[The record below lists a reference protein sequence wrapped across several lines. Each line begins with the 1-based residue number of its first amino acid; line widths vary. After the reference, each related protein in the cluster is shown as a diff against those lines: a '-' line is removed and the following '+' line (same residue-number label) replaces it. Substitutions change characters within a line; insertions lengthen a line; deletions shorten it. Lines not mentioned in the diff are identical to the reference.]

1 MAEFETTFA
10 DLGLK
15 APILEALN
23 DLGYEKPSP
32 IQAECIPH
40 LLGGR
45 DVLGMAQTGS
55 GKTAAFSLPLLNNLD
70 PELKAPQI
78 LVLAPTR
85 ELAVQ
90 VAEAMTD
97 FSKHMR
103 GVNVVALYGGQ
114 RYDVQ
119 LRALR
124 QGPQIV
130 VGTPGRLLDHLKRG
144 TLDLSKLSGLVL
156 DEADEM
162 LRMGFI
168 EDVETIMAQIP
179 EGHQTALFSA
189 TMPEAIRRITRR
201 FMKEPQ
207 EVRIQSSVTTRPD
220 ISQSYWTAYG
230 MRKNEALVRFLEAE
244 DFDAAIIFVRT
255 KNATLEVAEALERSG
270 YNSAALNGDMN
281 QSLREQTLERLKD
294 GRLDILIATDV
305 AARGLDV
312 ERISLVVNYD
322 IPMDSES
329 YVHRI
334 GRTGRAGRAGRAL
347 LFVENRER
355 RLLRNIERTMKL
367 TIPEVE
373 LPNAELLGKRRL
385 EKFAEKV
392 QQQLESSDLDQYR
405 ALLANIQPSAEG
417 EELDVE
423 TLAAALLKMAQGERP
438 LILPPDAPM
447 RPKREFRDRDDRFE
461 RRGDRNDRG
470 PRGDR
475 PERSGE
481 DRPKRERREVGDME
495 LYRIEVGRDDG
506 VEVRHIVGAIAN
518 EGDISSRYIGN
529 IKLFGTHSTIELP
542 KGMPGEVLQHFTRTR
557 ILNKPMNMQLLGDA
571 QPRPDRGGERRG
583 GGERREGGRSFG
595 GGGERREGRGFSG
608 ERREGGRGDGR
619 RFSGERRDGGNRA
632 PRRDDAGAAPRRDD
646 SAGRRRFGGDA

>member
-1 MAEFETTFA
+1 MTTETEISFA
-10 DLGLK
+10 DLGLS
-15 APILEALN
+15 APILSALQ
-23 DLGYEKPSP
+23 DMGYEKPSP
-32 IQAECIPH
+32 IQQQCIPH
-40 LLGGR
+40 LLNGR

-55 GKTAAFSLPLLNNLD
+55 GKTAAFSLPLLHNID
-70 PELKAPQI
+70 AELRAPQI

-90 VAEAMTD
+90 VAEACSD

-103 GVNVVALYGGQ
+103 SVNVVALYGGQ

-124 QGPQIV
+124 QGPQVV

-144 TLDLSKLSGLVL
+144 TLDLSNLRGLVL

-168 EDVETIMAQIP
+168 EDVENIMSQIP
-179 EGHQTALFSA
+179 AEHQTALFSA

-201 FMKEPQ
+201 FMNEPQ
-207 EVRIQSSVTTRPD
+207 EVRIQTSVTNRPD
-220 ISQSYWTAYG
+220 ISQSYWSVYG

-255 KNATLEVAEALERSG
+255 KNATLEVAEALERNG

-281 QSLREQTLERLKD
+281 QALREQTLERLKD

-312 ERISLVVNYD
+312 DRISLVVNYD
-322 IPMDSES
+322 IPMDAES

-373 LPNAELLGKRRL
+373 LPNAELLSQRRL
-385 EKFAEKV
+385 EKFAANV

-405 ALLANIQPSAEG
+405 ALLSKLG
-417 EELDVE
+417 TSDELDME
-423 TLAAALLKMAQGERP
+423 TLAAALLKMAQGERS
-438 LILPPDAPM
+438 LILPPDPVR
-447 RPKREFRDRDDRFE
+447 RPRREFNDRDDRRRNGNGFGD
-461 RRGDRNDRG
+461 RDRGDKGD
-470 PRGDR
+470 RGDR
-475 PERSGE
+475 PR
-481 DRPKRERREVGDME
+481 RERRDVGDME

-529 IKLFGTHSTIELP
+529 IKLFATHSTIELP
-542 KGMPGEVLQHFTRTR
+542 KGMPGELLTHFTRTR

-571 QPRPDRGGERRG
+571 QPFERRERRGGGRNSNGNGGNGPRRDRDGFGNGGGRRFNNERRG
-583 GGERREGGRSFG
+583 GGERGSFRGRNNDDFNGG
-595 GGGERREGRGFSG
+595 
-608 ERREGGRGDGR
+608 
-619 RFSGERRDGGNRA
+619 A
-632 PRRDDAGAAPRRDD
+632 Q
-646 SAGRRRFGGDA
+646 RRRQQQSNGNV

>member
-15 APILEALN
+15 APILEALT

-220 ISQSYWTAYG
+220 ISQSYWTVWG

-281 QSLREQTLERLKD
+281 QALREQTLERLKD

-385 EKFAEKV
+385 EKFAAKV

-405 ALLANIQPSAEG
+405 ALLAKIQPSAEG
-417 EELDVE
+417 EELDLE

-447 RPKREFRDRDDRFE
+447 RPKREFRDRDDRGP
-461 RRGDRNDRG
+461 RDRNDRG

-475 PERSGE
+475 E
-481 DRPKRERREVGDME
+481 DRPRRERRDVGDMQ

-529 IKLFGTHSTIELP
+529 IKLFASHSTIELP

-571 QPRPDRGGERRG
+571 VPHAGGERRG
-583 GGERREGGRSFG
+583 GGRSFSGERREGGRN
-595 GGGERREGRGFSG
+595 FSG

-619 RFSGERRDGGNRA
+619 RFSGERRESRGL
-632 PRRDDAGAAPRRDD
+632 RRDD
-646 SAGRRRFGGDA
+646 STGRRRFGGDA